1 MGAPRWV
8 EGGPAATQPLGG
20 LTGVV
25 SGQEPL
31 ELLGVKSPHGQPV
44 ALVDRCAQLLQVL
57 VLVAVAVGR
66 LVAHVLLPSA
76 NYRPS
81 RS

>member
-1 MGAPRWV
+1 MGAPRWI

-20 LTGVV
+20 LTGVSV
-25 SGQEPL
+25 QEPL

-44 ALVDRCAQLLQVL
+44 ALVDRCAQLLRVL

-66 LVAHVLLPSA
+66 LVAHVLLPSG

>member
-20 LTGVV
+20 LTGVSV
-25 SGQEPL
+25 QEPL

-57 VLVAVAVGR
+57 ILVAVGVGL
-66 LVAHVLLPSA
+66 LVHALLPSS
-76 NYRPS
+76 YRPS